1 MRFPQT
7 LIISLLLVLG
17 IPTLA
22 TAVVGVTSS
31 ELQEAKD
38 LLWPSGSS
46 MGALDEFS
54 EFVLQDSSTISGGIT
69 AEYEARL
76 LDDPW
81 VDKELPHLKLTVY
94 SYSDQDSAHVAFDEI
109 LELDSFEDG
118 SKTLI
123 NSDPRHIFYRTDSG
137 SLVDVFG
144 SINAEYYAY
153 HLIHVNGN
161 LLYQSSIYRPDE
173 GSELEADQ
181 AYTDAIQNPSDVYS
195 ILISSLDTLKLA
207 EGLLFPP
214 TTSDFTAKSEI
225 SSLNLSELYEIPQ
238 HGDIEFDLY
247 VNDPESAVGTILD
260 SSGISTPSEGDLYLY
275 LNDDGRLFAGIYA
288 PDFDSDC
295 PQQAGWYRI
304 ESDASVY
311 SYEWNKVKLHFG
323 VEGLAVYLNGVKTA
337 FCHVSQPRSEN
348 DLFFGDFPNDTLDES
363 MIGYL
368 NDLEIIYN
376 TTDSGLIWD
385 TVLSEQLFLDLP
397 NTDPDVTIFQFLKE
411 EAIFLGSDGM
421 LYPDAELNR
430 AEMVKV
436 LLKAYD
442 YTSDDESVSDF
453 WDVPS
458 DAWYLKYLNKAVDI
472 EMIEGHE
479 DGRFLPGHQLNRA
492 EFFTMLL
499 RVSESETEYDAYFR
513 DVDADDWYADAAAF
527 SYEMGIITDQSF
539 YPSTSVTRREA
550 AQALYTLLK

>member
-1 MRFPQT
+1 MT
-7 LIISLLLVLG
+7 
-17 IPTLA
+17 
-22 TAVVGVTSS
+22 
-31 ELQEAKD
+31 K
-38 LLWPSGSS
+38 
-46 MGALDEFS
+46 
-54 EFVLQDSSTISGGIT
+54 
-69 AEYEARL
+69 
-76 LDDPW
+76 
-81 VDKELPHLKLTVY
+81 KH
-94 SYSDQDSAHVAFDEI
+94 
-109 LELDSFEDG
+109 
-118 SKTLI
+118 
-123 NSDPRHIFYRTDSG
+123 
-137 SLVDVFG
+137 
-144 SINAEYYAY
+144 
-153 HLIHVNGN
+153 
-161 LLYQSSIYRPDE
+161 
-173 GSELEADQ
+173 
-181 AYTDAIQNPSDVYS
+181 
-195 ILISSLDTLKLA
+195 
-207 EGLLFPP
+207 
-214 TTSDFTAKSEI
+214 
-225 SSLNLSELYEIPQ
+225 
-238 HGDIEFDLY
+238 
-247 VNDPESAVGTILD
+247 
-260 SSGISTPSEGDLYLY
+260 
-275 LNDDGRLFAGIYA
+275 
-288 PDFDSDC
+288 
-295 PQQAGWYRI
+295 
-304 ESDASVY
+304 
-311 SYEWNKVKLHFG
+311 
-323 VEGLAVYLNGVKTA
+323 
-337 FCHVSQPRSEN
+337 
-348 DLFFGDFPNDTLDES
+348 
-363 MIGYL
+363 
-368 NDLEIIYN
+368 EIIYN